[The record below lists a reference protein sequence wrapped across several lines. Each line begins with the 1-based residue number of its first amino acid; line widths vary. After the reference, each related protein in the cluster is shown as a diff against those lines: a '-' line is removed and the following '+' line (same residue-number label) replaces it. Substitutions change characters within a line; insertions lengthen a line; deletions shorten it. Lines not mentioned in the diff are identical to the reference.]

1 MKTHNSK
8 SINTK
13 NKFKETKK
21 NSTKRRKKPL
31 TGGASQH
38 KAEVPQKK
46 NPKHSGL
53 EYSDVDI

>member
-1 MKTHNSK
+1 MKTRK
-8 SINTK
+8 FQINK
-13 NKFKETKK
+13 NKKQIQRNK

-53 EYSDVDI
+53 EYSMLTSK